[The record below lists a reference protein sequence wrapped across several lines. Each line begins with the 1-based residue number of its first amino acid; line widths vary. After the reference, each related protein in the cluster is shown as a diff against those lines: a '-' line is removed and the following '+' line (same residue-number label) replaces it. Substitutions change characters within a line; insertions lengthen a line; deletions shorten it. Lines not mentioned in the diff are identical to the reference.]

1 MQLEDLYL
9 ISCQVAV
16 PSIIPYTM
24 VLVVRCLIIDEDE
37 TSSCDARIRPQ
48 LQETYSDSSS

>member
-24 VLVVRCLIIDEDE
+24 VLVVRSLIIDEDE